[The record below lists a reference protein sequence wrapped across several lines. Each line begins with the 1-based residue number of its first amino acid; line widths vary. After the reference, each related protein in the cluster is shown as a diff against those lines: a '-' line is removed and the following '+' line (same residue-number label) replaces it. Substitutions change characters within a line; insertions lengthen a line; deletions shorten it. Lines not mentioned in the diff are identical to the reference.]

1 MHLVTRVHWEN
12 NRSKKMPS
20 TYKRGSLINVG
31 DMIYVGMPCR
41 AAAVLEFK
49 PHPGWPG
56 LPNLTG
62 RVAITQSGSI
72 TIVDQDPIRVPT

>member
-1 MHLVTRVHWEN
+1 MHLGDRVHWEN

-20 TYKRGSLINVG
+20 TYKRGSQINVG
-31 DMIYVGMPCR
+31 DMIYVGMSGR
-41 AAAVLEFK
+41 VAAVREFK
-49 PHPGWPG
+49 PHPGWPS
-56 LPNLTG
+56 LPNLSG